1 MKDKT
6 NRARKEASHGA
17 RDRQIDEAHIAQRA
31 YEIYESRGRGDG
43 HADDDWFQ
51 AAAEYARRS
60 SASAPVAQS
69 GASNLLGEKG
79 RKARR

>member
-6 NRARKEASHGA
+6 NRARKEESRGV
-17 RDRQIDEAHIAQRA
+17 RERQIDEAQIAQRA

-51 AAAEYARRS
+51 AAAEYARRRIEP
-60 SASAPVAQS
+60 APVEHS
-69 GASNLLGEKG
+69 GASSSFGERVRKG
-79 RKARR
+79 RR